1 MNLMKKI
8 PLIENILIITVPSL
22 KLINLKT
29 QTLDYIKENYL
40 NINGEIKENYQ
51 SSFIPYPH
59 DLNFFQQIIQMSFPN
74 GFINLNTINESNDTN
89 NNFISFSLYSK
100 SNLKHITCLKI
111 SGILELNTKEKVT
124 IYTGIALVSPFD
136 IYECHK
142 EILSKFNNII
152 IDYFSNFKGKKFEKK
167 VYIDDYEIFEFNI
180 LDFYISFLLNSF
192 YFDINHR
199 KSLCISNIDNK
210 YNRTFFKF
218 HIDLPEKINNILP
231 LKDYNLSNILEKFYI
246 EDLIKIYT
254 ALLLEFKIIL
264 IFDNYNEINFCI
276 QSLLTITYP
285 LNKNEFNIFSYVT
298 LNDEFLINLPC
309 SIIGVPIN
317 IKIYNIENDVIIY
330 SLVQKKF
337 IKYPQNKIPS
347 IDDKLIENELKSK
360 LYETLAE
367 KLEIN
372 NEMDFELTD
381 LGEMFNKNICTKI
394 NSNIYLNLKICS
406 IFFKT
411 FLLLMNDLNK
421 YINFKKAEKLFQGE
435 GEIVKMTSFFDL
447 ESFKKNYKNFHK
459 CLYNTK
465 IFSNFIEKYAKY
477 YKIKPKYIFL
487 NNMFSELINLNSF
500 SKQSLF
506 LDEQF
511 KNQIKQGILDYYNF
525 QFINLNNAVNEYYK
539 NGIDEFEING
549 YFKFPSL
556 EQLIH
561 FEKTKINKWRE
572 NYNKFIDKNE
582 IFLKQ
587 MELYNYINE

>member
-1 MNLMKKI
+1 MKKI

-372 NEMDFELTD
+372 TEMDFELTD
-381 LGEMFNKNICTKI
+381 LGEMFNNNICTKI

-411 FLLLMNDLNK
+411 FLLLMKDLNK
-421 YINFKKAEKLFQGE
+421 YINFNKAEKLFQGE

-459 CLYNTK
+459 YLYNTK

-487 NNMFSELINLNSF
+487 NNMFSELINFNSF

-539 NGIDEFEING
+539 NGIDELEING

-556 EQLIH
+556 EKLIH
-561 FEKTKINKWRE
+561 FDKTKINKWRE

>member
-1 MNLMKKI
+1 MNLMKKV
-8 PLIENILIITVPSL
+8 PLIENILIISVPSL
-22 KLINLKT
+22 KLISLKS
-29 QTLDYIKENYL
+29 QTLDYIKKNYL
-40 NINGEIKENYQ
+40 TINGEINENYQ
-51 SSFIPYPH
+51 SSFIPYQH
-59 DLNFFQQIIQMSFPN
+59 DLNFYQQIIQMAFPN
-74 GFINLNTINESNDTN
+74 GFINLNNINELNNTN

-111 SGILELNTKEKVT
+111 AGILELNSKENVSV
-124 IYTGIALVSPFD
+124 YTGIVLVSPFD

-142 EILSKFNNII
+142 EILTKFNDII

-167 VYIDDYEIFEFNI
+167 VNFDDNEVSECSI
-180 LDFYISFLLNSF
+180 LDFYISFLLNSL
-192 YFDINHR
+192 YFDINYR

-218 HIDLPEKINNILP
+218 HIDIPEKINNILP
-231 LKDYNLSNILEKFYI
+231 LKDYNLSIILDKFYI
-246 EDLIKIYT
+246 EDLLKIYT
-254 ALLLEFKIIL
+254 GLLLEFKIIL
-264 IFDNYNEINFCI
+264 IFDDYKEINYCI

-285 LNKNEFNIFSYVT
+285 LNKSEFNIFSYIT

-317 IKIYNIENDVIIY
+317 IKIYNIESDVIIY
-330 SLVQKKF
+330 SLVHKKF

-347 IDDKLIENELKSK
+347 IHDQLILNELKSK

-372 NEMDFELTD
+372 TEMDFELTD
-381 LGEMFNKNICTKI
+381 LGEMFNNNICTKI

-411 FLLLMNDLNK
+411 FLLLMKDLNK
-421 YINFKKAEKLFQGE
+421 YINFNKAEKLFQGE

-459 CLYNTK
+459 YLYNTK

-477 YKIKPKYIFL
+477 YNKKPKYIFINKIL
-487 NNMFSELINLNSF
+487 SELINLNSF

-506 LDEQF
+506 LDEKF

-525 QFINLNNAVNEYYK
+525 QFINLNYAVCDYYK
-539 NGIDEFEING
+539 NGFDEFERNG

-572 NYNKFIDKNE
+572 NYNKFIDQNE
-582 IFLKQ
+582 TFLKQ

>member
-8 PLIENILIITVPSL
+8 PLIENILIISVPSL

-40 NINGEIKENYQ
+40 SINGEINENYQ
-51 SSFIPYPH
+51 SSFIPYQH
-59 DLNFFQQIIQMSFPN
+59 DLNFYQQIIQMAFPN
-74 GFINLNTINESNDTN
+74 GFININHINESNNTN

-100 SNLKHITCLKI
+100 SSLKHITCLKI
-111 SGILELNTKEKVT
+111 TGILELNSKEKVS
-124 IYTGIALVSPFD
+124 IYTGIVLVSPFD
-136 IYECHK
+136 IYGCHK
-142 EILSKFNNII
+142 EILNKFNYII
-152 IDYFSNFKGKKFEKK
+152 IDYFSHFKDKQFEKI
-167 VYIDDYEIFEFNI
+167 VNFDDEIYEFNI
-180 LDFYISFLLNSF
+180 LDFYFSFLLNSLN
-192 YFDINHR
+192 FDINNR

-218 HIDLPEKINNILP
+218 HIDIPEKINNILP
-231 LKDYNLSNILEKFYI
+231 LKDYNLSIILDKFYI
-246 EDLIKIYT
+246 EDLVKIYT

-264 IFDNYNEINFCI
+264 IFDNYNEINYCI

-285 LNKNEFNIFSYVT
+285 LNKSEFNIFSYIT

-317 IKIYNIENDVIIY
+317 IKIYNIESDVIIY
-330 SLVQKKF
+330 SLVHKKF

-347 IDDKLIENELKSK
+347 IHDQLILNELKSK

-381 LGEMFNKNICTKI
+381 LGEMFNKNLCTKI

-411 FLLLMNDLNK
+411 FLLLMKDLNK
-421 YINFKKAEKLFQGE
+421 YINFKKAEKLFKG
-435 GEIVKMTSFFDL
+435 GEIIKMTSFFDL
-447 ESFKKNYKNFHK
+447 ESFQKNYNNFLK

-477 YKIKPKYIFL
+477 YNKKSKYIFL
-487 NNMFSELINLNSF
+487 NKMLSELVNLNSF

-525 QFINLNNAVNEYYK
+525 QFINLNIAVYEYYK
-539 NGIDEFEING
+539 NGIGELETKD

-556 EQLIH
+556 EKLIH
-561 FEKTKINKWRE
+561 FEKKKINKWRE

-582 IFLKQ
+582 TFLKQ

>member
-556 EQLIH
+556 EKLIH
-561 FEKTKINKWRE
+561 FDKTKINKWRE

>member
-1 MNLMKKI
+1 MKKI

-487 NNMFSELINLNSF
+487 NNMFSELINFNSF

-525 QFINLNNAVNEYYK
+525 QFINLNNAVCEYYK

-556 EQLIH
+556 EKLIH
-561 FEKTKINKWRE
+561 FDKKKINKWRE

>member
-1 MNLMKKI
+1 MKKI

-525 QFINLNNAVNEYYK
+525 QFINLNNAVCEYYK

-556 EQLIH
+556 EKLIH
-561 FEKTKINKWRE
+561 FDKTKINKWRE

>member
-142 EILSKFNNII
+142 EILTKFNDII

-525 QFINLNNAVNEYYK
+525 QFINLNNAVCEYYK

-556 EQLIH
+556 EKLIH
-561 FEKTKINKWRE
+561 FDKTKINKWRE

>member
-111 SGILELNTKEKVT
+111 SGILELNSKENVSV
-124 IYTGIALVSPFD
+124 YTGIVLVSPFD

-411 FLLLMNDLNK
+411 FLLLMKDLNK
-421 YINFKKAEKLFQGE
+421 YINFNKAEKLFQGE

-487 NNMFSELINLNSF
+487 NNMFSELINFNSF

-556 EQLIH
+556 EKLIH
-561 FEKTKINKWRE
+561 FDKTKINKWRE

>member
-1 MNLMKKI
+1 MKKI

-556 EQLIH
+556 EKLIH
-561 FEKTKINKWRE
+561 FDKTKINKWRE

>member
-1 MNLMKKI
+1 MKKI

-556 EQLIH
+556 EKLIH
-561 FEKTKINKWRE
+561 FEKKKINKWRE

>member
-59 DLNFFQQIIQMSFPN
+59 DLNFYQQIIQMSFPN

-487 NNMFSELINLNSF
+487 NNMFSELINFNSF

-525 QFINLNNAVNEYYK
+525 QFINLNNAVCEYYK

-556 EQLIH
+556 EKLIH
-561 FEKTKINKWRE
+561 FDKKKINKWRE

>member
-487 NNMFSELINLNSF
+487 NNMFSELINFNSF

-556 EQLIH
+556 EKLIH
-561 FEKTKINKWRE
+561 FDKTKINKWRE

>member
-8 PLIENILIITVPSL
+8 PLIENILIISVPSL

-40 NINGEIKENYQ
+40 SINGEVNENYQ
-51 SSFIPYPH
+51 SSFIPYQH
-59 DLNFFQQIIQMSFPN
+59 DLNFYQQIIQMAFPN
-74 GFINLNTINESNDTN
+74 GFININHINESNNTN

-100 SNLKHITCLKI
+100 SSLKHITCLKI
-111 SGILELNTKEKVT
+111 TGILELNSKEKVS
-124 IYTGIALVSPFD
+124 IYTGIVLVSPFD
-136 IYECHK
+136 IYGCHK
-142 EILSKFNNII
+142 EILNKFNYII
-152 IDYFSNFKGKKFEKK
+152 IDYFSHFNDKQFEKI
-167 VYIDDYEIFEFNI
+167 VNFDDEIYEFNI
-180 LDFYISFLLNSF
+180 LDFYFSFLLNSLN
-192 YFDINHR
+192 FDINNR

-218 HIDLPEKINNILP
+218 HIDIPEKINNILP
-231 LKDYNLSNILEKFYI
+231 LKDYNLSIILDKFYI
-246 EDLIKIYT
+246 EDLVKIYT

-264 IFDNYNEINFCI
+264 IFDNYNEINYCI

-285 LNKNEFNIFSYVT
+285 LSKSEFNIFSYIT

-317 IKIYNIENDVIIY
+317 IKIYNIESDVIIY
-330 SLVQKKF
+330 SLVHKKF

-347 IDDKLIENELKSK
+347 IHDQLILNELKSK

-381 LGEMFNKNICTKI
+381 LGEMFNKNLCTKI

-411 FLLLMNDLNK
+411 FLLLMKDLNK
-421 YINFKKAEKLFQGE
+421 YINFKKAEKLFKG
-435 GEIVKMTSFFDL
+435 GEIIKMTSFFDL
-447 ESFKKNYKNFHK
+447 ESFQKNYNNFLK

-477 YKIKPKYIFL
+477 YNKKSKYIFL
-487 NNMFSELINLNSF
+487 NKMLSELVNLNSF

-525 QFINLNNAVNEYYK
+525 QFINLNIAVYEYYK
-539 NGIDEFEING
+539 NGIGELETKD

-556 EQLIH
+556 EKLIH
-561 FEKTKINKWRE
+561 FEKKKINKWRD

-582 IFLKQ
+582 TFLKQ

>member
-142 EILSKFNNII
+142 EILSKFNDII

-525 QFINLNNAVNEYYK
+525 QFINLNNAVCEYYK

-556 EQLIH
+556 EKLIH
-561 FEKTKINKWRE
+561 FDKTKINKWRE